1 MESQQST
8 KKYKIWYQVFM
19 IIGLL
24 GLIEIVAKT
33 LTEQG
38 DIGYISM
45 GAFILFK
52 LLFGTQVATTLT
64 TFVAMIFG
72 LSVVWFIPAYLLK
85 RKMQVVESP
94 TDETR
99 KKYKHAKII
108 ASILAGIVL
117 LIMFLVLLTLPGL
130 K

>member
-1 MESQQST
+1 
-8 KKYKIWYQVFM
+8 M

-24 GLIEIVAKT
+24 SLIDIVAKT

-45 GAFILFK
+45 GAFILFRF
-52 LLFGTQVATTLT
+52 LFGTQVATTLT
-64 TFVAMIFG
+64 IFVAMIFS

-85 RKMQVVESP
+85 RKMQVMENP
-94 TDETR
+94 TDDTR

-108 ASILAGIVL
+108 AAILVGIVL
-117 LIMFLVLLTLPGL
+117 LTMFSGVFLAVL
-130 K
+130 